1 MKSLLLRR
9 LAVLLPT
16 LLLVSMMVFGL
27 QKLLPGDPA
36 LALAGEERNPEVVE
50 YLRQKY
56 RFNDPIPVQY
66 AVWLK
71 ALVHGDF
78 GTSVRTRLPI
88 GTMLAEKLPVTAELA
103 MLSMLVALL
112 VGLPIGIFA
121 ALGRGTPFDYGA
133 SLFGLAGLSIPHFWL
148 GIMLILLFS
157 VNLGW
162 LPAGGFVPP
171 SESVG
176 GNLLSMLMPALV
188 LGTGTAAIMMR
199 HVRGAMIEAMKQD
212 YVRTARAKGVRESTI
227 VLRHALPNALIP
239 VVTLGTLQFGELL
252 AGAVLTEQVFSI
264 RQDGRRRRF
273 QPRLC
278 RGSGG
283 RALHSSRIPP
293 DEPDCRRGLCAAQ
306 SEAQVMSSIETV
318 PVASQARAAAP
329 SEIRRLLR
337 EPSAVIGATIIL
349 FFVVLAV
356 FASWIAPYDP
366 NSPDWMAIRAAPG
379 AAHWFGTDDLGRDV
393 LSRVIFGTQAS
404 LAAGIVSV
412 TVAVLIGL
420 PFGLMAGYFGGLTDM
435 VISRFADALLACPFL
450 VLAIALAAFLGP
462 SLQNAMIA
470 IGISAVPV
478 FVRVARAETLVVCT
492 EDYIAAARSQGLGH
506 LAILTGQVLPNVLAP
521 TIVQATLTMAIAV
534 LAEASL
540 AFLGLGQLPPAPS
553 WGAMLDV
560 ARQFLGEA
568 PWMAFWPGLAIIAL
582 VIGFNLMGDGLN
594 DALNPRH

>member
-50 YLRQKY
+50 YLRHKY

-88 GTMLAEKLPVTAELA
+88 GTMLAEKLPVTIELA
-103 MLSMLVALL
+103 ILSMLVALL

-199 HVRGAMIEAMKQD
+199 HVRSAMIEAMKQD

-227 VLRHALPNALIP
+227 VLRHALPNALTP

-264 RQDGRRRRF
+264 PGFGKMVVDGVF
-273 QPRLC
+273 
-278 RGSGG
+278 
-283 RALHSSRIPP
+283 SR
-293 DEPDCRRGLCAAQ
+293 DYA
-306 SEAQVMSSIETV
+306 VV
-318 PVASQARAAAP
+318 QA
-329 SEIRRLLR
+329 
-337 EPSAVIGATIIL
+337 
-349 FFVVLAV
+349 VVLCTAAL
-356 FASWIAPYDP
+356 FLLMSLIA
-366 NSPDWMAIRAAPG
+366 
-379 AAHWFGTDDLGRDV
+379 
-393 LSRVIFGTQAS
+393 
-404 LAAGIVSV
+404 
-412 TVAVLIGL
+412 
-420 PFGLMAGYFGGLTDM
+420 
-435 VISRFADALLACPFL
+435 
-450 VLAIALAAFLGP
+450 
-462 SLQNAMIA
+462 
-470 IGISAVPV
+470 
-478 FVRVARAETLVVCT
+478 
-492 EDYIAAARSQGLGH
+492 
-506 LAILTGQVLPNVLAP
+506 
-521 TIVQATLTMAIAV
+521 
-534 LAEASL
+534 
-540 AFLGLGQLPPAPS
+540 
-553 WGAMLDV
+553 DV
-560 ARQFLGEA
+560 AYVL
-568 PWMAFWPGLAIIAL
+568 
-582 VIGFNLMGDGLN
+582 
-594 DALNPRH
+594 LNPRLRS

>member
-1 MKSLLLRR
+1 MKTLLLRR

-56 RFNDPIPVQY
+56 RFNDPVPVQY

-71 ALVHGDF
+71 ALVYGDF

-88 GTMLAEKLPVTAELA
+88 GTMLVEKLPVTIELA
-103 MLSMLVALL
+103 ILSMLVALL
-112 VGLPIGIFA
+112 VGVPIGIFA

-162 LPAGGFVPP
+162 FPAGGFVPP

-199 HVRGAMIEAMKQD
+199 HVRSAMIEAMKQD

-264 RQDGRRRRF
+264 PGFGKMVVDGVF
-273 QPRLC
+273 
-278 RGSGG
+278 
-283 RALHSSRIPP
+283 SR
-293 DEPDCRRGLCAAQ
+293 DYA
-306 SEAQVMSSIETV
+306 VV
-318 PVASQARAAAP
+318 QA
-329 SEIRRLLR
+329 
-337 EPSAVIGATIIL
+337 
-349 FFVVLAV
+349 VVLCTAAL
-356 FASWIAPYDP
+356 FLLMSLIA
-366 NSPDWMAIRAAPG
+366 
-379 AAHWFGTDDLGRDV
+379 
-393 LSRVIFGTQAS
+393 
-404 LAAGIVSV
+404 
-412 TVAVLIGL
+412 
-420 PFGLMAGYFGGLTDM
+420 
-435 VISRFADALLACPFL
+435 
-450 VLAIALAAFLGP
+450 
-462 SLQNAMIA
+462 
-470 IGISAVPV
+470 
-478 FVRVARAETLVVCT
+478 
-492 EDYIAAARSQGLGH
+492 
-506 LAILTGQVLPNVLAP
+506 
-521 TIVQATLTMAIAV
+521 
-534 LAEASL
+534 
-540 AFLGLGQLPPAPS
+540 
-553 WGAMLDV
+553 DV
-560 ARQFLGEA
+560 AYVL
-568 PWMAFWPGLAIIAL
+568 
-582 VIGFNLMGDGLN
+582 
-594 DALNPRH
+594 LNPRLRS

>member
-103 MLSMLVALL
+103 ILSMLVALL

-199 HVRGAMIEAMKQD
+199 HVRSAMIEAMKQY

-227 VLRHALPNALIP
+227 VLRHALPNALTP

-264 RQDGRRRRF
+264 PGFGKMVVDGVF
-273 QPRLC
+273 
-278 RGSGG
+278 
-283 RALHSSRIPP
+283 SR
-293 DEPDCRRGLCAAQ
+293 DYA
-306 SEAQVMSSIETV
+306 VV
-318 PVASQARAAAP
+318 QA
-329 SEIRRLLR
+329 
-337 EPSAVIGATIIL
+337 
-349 FFVVLAV
+349 VVLCTAAV
-356 FASWIAPYDP
+356 FLL
-366 NSPDWMAIRAAPG
+366 M
-379 AAHWFGTDDLGRDV
+379 
-393 LSRVIFGTQAS
+393 S
-404 LAAGIVSV
+404 LI
-412 TVAVLIGL
+412 
-420 PFGLMAGYFGGLTDM
+420 
-435 VISRFADALLACPFL
+435 ADAAY
-450 VLAIALAAFLGP
+450 VL
-462 SLQNAMIA
+462 
-470 IGISAVPV
+470 
-478 FVRVARAETLVVCT
+478 
-492 EDYIAAARSQGLGH
+492 
-506 LAILTGQVLPNVLAP
+506 
-521 TIVQATLTMAIAV
+521 
-534 LAEASL
+534 
-540 AFLGLGQLPPAPS
+540 
-553 WGAMLDV
+553 
-560 ARQFLGEA
+560 
-568 PWMAFWPGLAIIAL
+568 
-582 VIGFNLMGDGLN
+582 
-594 DALNPRH
+594 LNPRLRS

>member
-50 YLRQKY
+50 YLRQNY

-88 GTMLAEKLPVTAELA
+88 GTMLAEKLPVTIELA
-103 MLSMLVALL
+103 ILSMLVALL

-199 HVRGAMIEAMKQD
+199 HVRSAMIEAMKQD

-227 VLRHALPNALIP
+227 VLRHALPNALTP

-264 RQDGRRRRF
+264 PGFGKMVVDGVF
-273 QPRLC
+273 
-278 RGSGG
+278 
-283 RALHSSRIPP
+283 SR
-293 DEPDCRRGLCAAQ
+293 DYA
-306 SEAQVMSSIETV
+306 VV
-318 PVASQARAAAP
+318 QA
-329 SEIRRLLR
+329 
-337 EPSAVIGATIIL
+337 
-349 FFVVLAV
+349 VVLCTAAL
-356 FASWIAPYDP
+356 FLLMSLIA
-366 NSPDWMAIRAAPG
+366 
-379 AAHWFGTDDLGRDV
+379 
-393 LSRVIFGTQAS
+393 
-404 LAAGIVSV
+404 
-412 TVAVLIGL
+412 
-420 PFGLMAGYFGGLTDM
+420 
-435 VISRFADALLACPFL
+435 
-450 VLAIALAAFLGP
+450 
-462 SLQNAMIA
+462 
-470 IGISAVPV
+470 
-478 FVRVARAETLVVCT
+478 
-492 EDYIAAARSQGLGH
+492 
-506 LAILTGQVLPNVLAP
+506 
-521 TIVQATLTMAIAV
+521 
-534 LAEASL
+534 
-540 AFLGLGQLPPAPS
+540 
-553 WGAMLDV
+553 DV
-560 ARQFLGEA
+560 AYVL
-568 PWMAFWPGLAIIAL
+568 
-582 VIGFNLMGDGLN
+582 
-594 DALNPRH
+594 LNPRLRP

>member
-50 YLRQKY
+50 YLRHKY

-88 GTMLAEKLPVTAELA
+88 GTMLAEKLPVTIELA
-103 MLSMLVALL
+103 ILSMLVALL

-199 HVRGAMIEAMKQD
+199 HVRSAMIEAMKQD

-227 VLRHALPNALIP
+227 VLRHALPNALTP

-264 RQDGRRRRF
+264 PGFGKMVVDGVF
-273 QPRLC
+273 
-278 RGSGG
+278 
-283 RALHSSRIPP
+283 SR
-293 DEPDCRRGLCAAQ
+293 DYA
-306 SEAQVMSSIETV
+306 VV
-318 PVASQARAAAP
+318 QA
-329 SEIRRLLR
+329 
-337 EPSAVIGATIIL
+337 
-349 FFVVLAV
+349 VVLCTAAL
-356 FASWIAPYDP
+356 FLLMSLIA
-366 NSPDWMAIRAAPG
+366 
-379 AAHWFGTDDLGRDV
+379 
-393 LSRVIFGTQAS
+393 
-404 LAAGIVSV
+404 
-412 TVAVLIGL
+412 
-420 PFGLMAGYFGGLTDM
+420 
-435 VISRFADALLACPFL
+435 
-450 VLAIALAAFLGP
+450 
-462 SLQNAMIA
+462 
-470 IGISAVPV
+470 
-478 FVRVARAETLVVCT
+478 
-492 EDYIAAARSQGLGH
+492 
-506 LAILTGQVLPNVLAP
+506 
-521 TIVQATLTMAIAV
+521 
-534 LAEASL
+534 
-540 AFLGLGQLPPAPS
+540 
-553 WGAMLDV
+553 DV
-560 ARQFLGEA
+560 AYVL
-568 PWMAFWPGLAIIAL
+568 
-582 VIGFNLMGDGLN
+582 
-594 DALNPRH
+594 LNPRLRP

>member
-1 MKSLLLRR
+1 MKTLLLRR

-50 YLRQKY
+50 YLRHKY

-88 GTMLAEKLPVTAELA
+88 GTMLAEKLPVTIELA
-103 MLSMLVALL
+103 ILSMLVALL

-199 HVRGAMIEAMKQD
+199 HVRSAMIEAMKQD

-227 VLRHALPNALIP
+227 VMRHALPNALIP

-264 RQDGRRRRF
+264 PGFGKMVVDGVF
-273 QPRLC
+273 
-278 RGSGG
+278 
-283 RALHSSRIPP
+283 SR
-293 DEPDCRRGLCAAQ
+293 DYA
-306 SEAQVMSSIETV
+306 VV
-318 PVASQARAAAP
+318 QA
-329 SEIRRLLR
+329 
-337 EPSAVIGATIIL
+337 
-349 FFVVLAV
+349 VVLCTAAL
-356 FASWIAPYDP
+356 FLLMSLIA
-366 NSPDWMAIRAAPG
+366 
-379 AAHWFGTDDLGRDV
+379 
-393 LSRVIFGTQAS
+393 
-404 LAAGIVSV
+404 
-412 TVAVLIGL
+412 
-420 PFGLMAGYFGGLTDM
+420 
-435 VISRFADALLACPFL
+435 
-450 VLAIALAAFLGP
+450 
-462 SLQNAMIA
+462 
-470 IGISAVPV
+470 
-478 FVRVARAETLVVCT
+478 
-492 EDYIAAARSQGLGH
+492 
-506 LAILTGQVLPNVLAP
+506 
-521 TIVQATLTMAIAV
+521 
-534 LAEASL
+534 
-540 AFLGLGQLPPAPS
+540 
-553 WGAMLDV
+553 DV
-560 ARQFLGEA
+560 AYVL
-568 PWMAFWPGLAIIAL
+568 
-582 VIGFNLMGDGLN
+582 
-594 DALNPRH
+594 LNPRLRP

>member
-103 MLSMLVALL
+103 ILSMLVALL

-199 HVRGAMIEAMKQD
+199 HVRSAMIEAMKQD

-227 VLRHALPNALIP
+227 VLRHALPNALTP

-264 RQDGRRRRF
+264 PGFGKMVVDGVF
-273 QPRLC
+273 
-278 RGSGG
+278 
-283 RALHSSRIPP
+283 SR
-293 DEPDCRRGLCAAQ
+293 DYA
-306 SEAQVMSSIETV
+306 VV
-318 PVASQARAAAP
+318 QA
-329 SEIRRLLR
+329 
-337 EPSAVIGATIIL
+337 
-349 FFVVLAV
+349 VVLCTAAL
-356 FASWIAPYDP
+356 FLLMSLIA
-366 NSPDWMAIRAAPG
+366 
-379 AAHWFGTDDLGRDV
+379 DLAYV
-393 LSRVIFGTQAS
+393 L
-404 LAAGIVSV
+404 
-412 TVAVLIGL
+412 
-420 PFGLMAGYFGGLTDM
+420 
-435 VISRFADALLACPFL
+435 
-450 VLAIALAAFLGP
+450 
-462 SLQNAMIA
+462 
-470 IGISAVPV
+470 
-478 FVRVARAETLVVCT
+478 
-492 EDYIAAARSQGLGH
+492 
-506 LAILTGQVLPNVLAP
+506 
-521 TIVQATLTMAIAV
+521 
-534 LAEASL
+534 
-540 AFLGLGQLPPAPS
+540 
-553 WGAMLDV
+553 
-560 ARQFLGEA
+560 
-568 PWMAFWPGLAIIAL
+568 
-582 VIGFNLMGDGLN
+582 
-594 DALNPRH
+594 LNPRLRP